1 MIKFVKHGSNDY
13 PEKEE
18 YKTLEELLEAQKE
31 YLYDGEVF
39 ATNEDGECLMK
50 SSTQLRRWF
59 VLGRVYN
66 INLKDRLPKYDEVF
80 SKNGLMKIYA
90 VMNLSKHVDTIRGL
104 FLNKENA
111 EKYAK
116 KLELNDVD
124 DKYLNLVVSEFRV
137 LDV

>member
-1 MIKFVKHGSNDY
+1 MIKFAKHCSSDY

-18 YKTLEELLEAQKE
+18 YKTLEELLEAKKE
-31 YLYDGEVF
+31 YLHDGEIF
-39 ATNEDGECLMK
+39 ATNEDGEYLMK

-66 INLKDRLPKYDEVF
+66 INLKDMLPKYDEVF
-80 SKNGLMKIYA
+80 SKNGLMIIYA
-90 VMNLSKHVDTIRGL
+90 VMNFSKHADIIQGL
-104 FLNKENA
+104 FLNKKNA

-116 KLELNDVD
+116 KLESD
-124 DKYLNLVVSEFRV
+124 DAGNNYLNLGVFEFRV